1 MTSQKITRSTGLVI
15 LFFLSINLFA
25 QNEESTGL
33 LGDNFSLEAALEE
46 FKKAKS
52 LEAFEKAINKED
64 NHVHN
69 LDLNEDGEIDYISV
83 NDHAEKDVHAIVLSA
98 QVAKNETQDVAVIE
112 IEKDGKES
120 AQLQIVGDVDLYGE
134 DMIVEPYDI
143 EGSSDGQGPDG
154 EYEFDRVVF
163 NVWLWPSVRFVYGPS
178 YVVYRSPYYY
188 SYYPGWWRPWRP
200 LAWTVWRPFRVRYT
214 PRYRVAPVRRVT
226 HAHVVYRPHRSVSK
240 TVTVKHKTS
249 VTKARS
255 HKVSRTNTKVAGVK
269 TSNGKAVAAKKTTTT
284 TRNANGVKKTT
295 STKVAGTNGQK
306 SVKGSKQTKTK
317 KVKGRNGKTVKAGKK
332 TKTTKTKKGKK
343 GVKKTK
349 TVRKK
354 KKG

>member
-1 MTSQKITRSTGLVI
+1 MTPRILSQLAGFLIMI
-15 LFFLSINLFA
+15 LMSVNLQA
-25 QNEESTGL
+25 QDDESTGL

-98 QVAKNETQDVAVIE
+98 QVAKDETQDIAVIE
-112 IEKDGKES
+112 IEKNGEQS

-143 EGSSDGQGPDG
+143 EGSSDGGGPDG
-154 EYEFDRVVF
+154 EYEFDQVVF
-163 NVWLWPSVRFVYGPS
+163 NVWLWPSVRFIYGPS
-178 YVVYRSPYYY
+178 YVVYRSPYYW

-200 LAWTVWRPFRVRYT
+200 LAWTVWRPFRVRYA
-214 PRYRVAPVRRVT
+214 PRYRITPVRRVT
-226 HAHVVYRPHRSVSK
+226 HATVVYRPHRKVSRTVSVR
-240 TVTVKHKTS
+240 HKTS

-255 HKVSRTNTKVAGVK
+255 HRVTSKTTTTKVAAAK
-269 TSNGKAVAAKKTTTT
+269 TANGKAVAAKKTTTT
-284 TRNANGVKKTT
+284 TKNARGVKKTT
-295 STKVAGTNGQK
+295 NTKAKATNGK
-306 SVKGSKQTKTK
+306 
-317 KVKGRNGKTVKAGKK
+317 KTVKASKK
-332 TKTTKTKKGKK
+332 TKVAKSKKGKAK

-349 TVRKK
+349 TVK
-354 KKG
+354 KKGKKRKG

>member
-1 MTSQKITRSTGLVI
+1 MTSHLYTRFTSLI
-15 LFFLSINLFA
+15 LLTFLSLSVCA
-25 QNEESTGL
+25 QDEEPTGL

-46 FKKAKS
+46 FKKAKN

-64 NHVHN
+64 NRVHN
-69 LDLNEDGEIDYISV
+69 LDLNEDGDIDYISV

-98 QVAKNETQDVAVIE
+98 QVGKEETQDIAVIE
-112 IEKDGKES
+112 IEKNGDES

-154 EYEFDRVVF
+154 DYEFDRIVF
-163 NVWLWPSVRFVYGPS
+163 NVWLWPSVRFIYGPS

-214 PRYRVAPVRRVT
+214 PRYRVTPVRRVT
-226 HAHVVYRPHRSVSK
+226 HAHVVYRPHRNVSK
-240 TVTVKHKTS
+240 TVTVRHKTS
-249 VTKARS
+249 VAKART
-255 HKVSRTNTKVAGVK
+255 HKVNHSRTTTRVAAANSG
-269 TSNGKAVAAKKTTTT
+269 NGKAVAAKRTTTTTKAGKGTKKTTTT
-284 TRNANGVKKTT
+284 KVKAK
-295 STKVAGTNGQK
+295 KGNK
-306 SVKGSKQTKTK
+306 SVKAS
-317 KVKGRNGKTVKAGKK
+317 KK

-343 GVKKTK
+343 KGVKKTK
-349 TVRKK
+349 TVK
-354 KKG
+354 KKGGKKKG